1 MTKIEYSLRS
11 ATGADAPNVAAL
23 VDAASGNPRLPVSL
37 SQTAAPESADAE
49 ASLLLGEPLSG
60 REVEVLT
67 LLASGRS
74 NREIARELLVA
85 VGTIKTHTNN
95 IYGKLGAK
103 NRAETLARA
112 RMAGLLK

>member
-1 MTKIEYSLRS
+1 
-11 ATGADAPNVAAL
+11 
-23 VDAASGNPRLPVSL
+23 LPVSH
-37 SQTAAPESADAE
+37 SQTAAPESADAG
-49 ASLLLGEPLSG
+49 ASLLLAEPLSG
-60 REVEVLT
+60 RELEVLT

-74 NREIARELLVA
+74 NREIARELFVA

-103 NRAETLARA
+103 NRAEALARA